1 MTWVPNGVT
10 IIKYVGRM
18 YNHGQNKFLATL
30 NRGNII
36 IIALMLVVV
45 VVCIDIYMYICYFVP
60 FAVYGYFIII
70 ILRRKDSFFILKEEG
85 LPRF

>member
-18 YNHGQNKFLATL
+18 YNHGKNKCLATL

-36 IIALMLVVV
+36 IIASK
-45 VVCIDIYMYICYFVP
+45 IDEN
-60 FAVYGYFIII
+60 
-70 ILRRKDSFFILKEEG
+70 KEKIEK
-85 LPRF
+85 

>member
-18 YNHGQNKFLATL
+18 YNHGQNKLLATL

-36 IIALMLVVV
+36 IIALK
-45 VVCIDIYMYICYFVP
+45 IYENTTK
-60 FAVYGYFIII
+60 
-70 ILRRKDSFFILKEEG
+70 KD
-85 LPRF
+85 R

>member
-18 YNHGQNKFLATL
+18 YNHGQNKCLATL

-36 IIALMLVVV
+36 IIASKINENKEKIEKKMYKTNVKPT
-45 VVCIDIYMYICYFVP
+45 CTSFKTPNCNIIYNI
-60 FAVYGYFIII
+60 
-70 ILRRKDSFFILKEEG
+70 
-85 LPRF
+85 